1 MHLYN
6 GNSLLDSLLPLFMQP
21 TWERTKTCLSNFH
34 SIFSGSKGVSRKY
47 FCAGYPGDWSTR
59 NEHFPFFLYVI
70 SNPGHC
76 PVTLR
81 CYTHYSFLGSYTLCH
96 CQGCCAGDEPGLI
109 WLGCTQCGI
118 STNNAVDCHLALFC
132 FYIPGG
138 HGIPGSSIA
147 IFCVCITFE
156 DPCWS

>member
-1 MHLYN
+1 
-6 GNSLLDSLLPLFMQP
+6 MQP

-47 FCAGYPGDWSTR
+47 FWAEYPGDWSTR
-59 NEHFPFFLYVI
+59 NEHFPFFLDVI

-96 CQGCCAGDEPGLI
+96 CRGVVQGMNMSWFDLAAPNVVFQLIMLLIATWPFSVSIFQVGMEYLVVLLPFFVSVLPLRIHVDLSLWFASLI
-109 WLGCTQCGI
+109 WFSL
-118 STNNAVDCHLALFC
+118 L
-132 FYIPGG
+132 
-138 HGIPGSSIA
+138 
-147 IFCVCITFE
+147 
-156 DPCWS
+156 

>member
-6 GNSLLDSLLPLFMQP
+6 WNSLLDSLLPLFMQP

-34 SIFSGSKGVSRKY
+34 SIFSGSKGVSRRY
-47 FCAGYPGDWSTR
+47 FWAGYPGDWSTR
-59 NEHFPFFLYVI
+59 NEHFPFFLDVI

-81 CYTHYSFLGSYTLCH
+81 CYTHNSFLGSYTLCH
-96 CQGCCAGDEPGLI
+96 CQGCCAGREHGLI
-109 WLGCTQCGI
+109 WLSCTQCGI

-132 FYIPGG
+132 FCIPGG
-138 HGIPGSSIA
+138 HGIPGSSTA
-147 IFCVCITFE
+147 IVCVCITFE